1 MIDFKKILKTSS
13 FIDLII
19 TYNLI
24 VSIIGF
30 VLVCFVFII
39 NMILDDFSKSN
50 EEIEQITI
58 EDVEIPPEYDARV
71 EEIMNNMKD
80 NSSTLKPELFADIIR
95 DYVFSYQNKIDYL
108 INKLNPE
115 MKKEYLDNYRV
126 RVDDY
131 VSKAMIYT
139 ISDLSVFSDNQNG
152 DTFNKRDNSGNFCIE
167 CIQECIDELKKQE
180 RELSKLVKEQGSLN

>member
-19 TYNLI
+19 TFNLI

-30 VLVCFVFII
+30 VLVCFVFIV

>member
-1 MIDFKKILKTSS
+1 MIEFKKILKTSS

-19 TYNLI
+19 TFNLI

-30 VLVCFVFII
+30 VLVCFVFIV

-58 EDVEIPPEYDARV
+58 EDVEIPTEYDARI

-80 NSSTLKPELFADIIR
+80 NSSILKPKLFADIIR

-115 MKKEYLDNYRV
+115 MKKEYLDNYQV

-139 ISDLSVFSDNQNG
+139 MSDLSVFSNNQNG
-152 DTFNKRDNSGNFCIE
+152 DTFNKIDNSGNFCIE
-167 CIQECIDELKKQE
+167 CIRECIDELKKE

>member
-1 MIDFKKILKTSS
+1 M
-13 FIDLII
+13 II
-19 TYNLI
+19 TFNLI

-30 VLVCFVFII
+30 VLVCFVFIV

-152 DTFNKRDNSGNFCIE
+152 DTFNKRDSSGNFCI
-167 CIQECIDELKKQE
+167 
-180 RELSKLVKEQGSLN
+180 

>member
-19 TYNLI
+19 TFNLI

>member
-19 TYNLI
+19 TFNLI

-30 VLVCFVFII
+30 VLVCFVFIV

-152 DTFNKRDNSGNFCIE
+152 DTFNKRDSSGNFCIE

>member
-1 MIDFKKILKTSS
+1 
-13 FIDLII
+13 
-19 TYNLI
+19 
-24 VSIIGF
+24 
-30 VLVCFVFII
+30 
-39 NMILDDFSKSN
+39 
-50 EEIEQITI
+50 
-58 EDVEIPPEYDARV
+58 
-71 EEIMNNMKD
+71 
-80 NSSTLKPELFADIIR
+80 
-95 DYVFSYQNKIDYL
+95 
-108 INKLNPE
+108 

-152 DTFNKRDNSGNFCIE
+152 DTSFNKRDSSGNFCIE

>member
-1 MIDFKKILKTSS
+1 MIEFKKILKTSS

-19 TYNLI
+19 TFNLI

-30 VLVCFVFII
+30 VLVCFVFIV

-58 EDVEIPPEYDARV
+58 EDVEIPTEYDARI

-80 NSSTLKPELFADIIR
+80 NSSILKPKLFADIIR

-115 MKKEYLDNYRV
+115 MKKEYLDNYQV

-139 ISDLSVFSDNQNG
+139 MSDLSVFSNNQNG
-152 DTFNKRDNSGNFCIE
+152 DTFNKNR
-167 CIQECIDELKKQE
+167 
-180 RELSKLVKEQGSLN
+180 

>member
-19 TYNLI
+19 TFNLI

-30 VLVCFVFII
+30 VLVCFVFIV

-152 DTFNKRDNSGNFCIE
+152 DTFNKRDISGNFCIE

>member
-19 TYNLI
+19 TFNLI

-30 VLVCFVFII
+30 VLVCFVFIV

-71 EEIMNNMKD
+71 EEIMNNMTIEEKMAEIKIVNRAKWVLIDRYGLSEPDAHRYIEKNAMD
-80 NSSTLKPELFADIIR
+80 NGISKRAAADRIIAAEAQR
-95 DYVFSYQNKIDYL
+95 TQ
-108 INKLNPE
+108 
-115 MKKEYLDNYRV
+115 
-126 RVDDY
+126 
-131 VSKAMIYT
+131 
-139 ISDLSVFSDNQNG
+139 
-152 DTFNKRDNSGNFCIE
+152 
-167 CIQECIDELKKQE
+167 
-180 RELSKLVKEQGSLN
+180 

>member
-19 TYNLI
+19 TFNLI
-24 VSIIGF
+24 LSIIGF
-30 VLVCFVFII
+30 VLVCLVFIV

-152 DTFNKRDNSGNFCIE
+152 DTFNKRDNSGNFCI
-167 CIQECIDELKKQE
+167 
-180 RELSKLVKEQGSLN
+180 

>member
-1 MIDFKKILKTSS
+1 MLQ
-13 FIDLII
+13 LIARYI
-19 TYNLI
+19 VLI
-24 VSIIGF
+24 VLCIILI
-30 VLVCFVFII
+30 VKL
-39 NMILDDFSKSN
+39 ILDDVRESEN
-50 EEIEQITI
+50 EIKQITL
-58 EDVEIPPEYDARV
+58 EDVEIPPEYDARI

-80 NSSTLKPELFADIIR
+80 NSSTLKPEFFADIIR
-95 DYVFSYQNKIDYL
+95 DYVFLYQHKIDYL

-152 DTFNKRDNSGNFCIE
+152 DTFNKKDSSGNFCIE